1 MGVQGE
7 RSGHRSAAKHIF
19 ILTSILVVFFVAL
32 FGGCWDLFEDWHS
45 CSKSSS
51 HRKLLSKK
59 SCCLLTHQ
67 FGMLTRLKLRG
78 YQQTLEIFS
87 RWRKFG
93 WTPTE
98 MDTDV
103 DAAMFAIHNI
113 LWHSRTLQVGYSTT
127 SKPPVSKPG
136 LINPGWW
143 FSMDYPQNHPRLVIK
158 SLLEMPSASPALESN
173 PGLWTTIADLGVH
186 AGKATIRRL
195 AFSQDQHQ
203 WFLAVLYVGA
213 FSTFTNTYWDNFSKL
228 GCYPHIGFTID

>member
-1 MGVQGE
+1 MGLNQKAKCWGELHWEHQPPNDPQFWNCSADAGFDQGFW
-7 RSGHRSAAKHIF
+7 RIN
-19 ILTSILVVFFVAL
+19 FVSPL
-32 FGGCWDLFEDWHS
+32 LGDLSTFQGKFWIHYEVS
-45 CSKSSS
+45 
-51 HRKLLSKK
+51 
-59 SCCLLTHQ
+59 T
-67 FGMLTRLKLRG
+67 LRVIVPTF
-78 YQQTLEIFS
+78 QANSLS
-87 RWRKFG
+87 RW
-93 WTPTE
+93 WP
-98 MDTDV
+98 
-103 DAAMFAIHNI
+103 FAIHNI

-136 LINPGWW
+136 FINPGWW